1 MLSSINPEIIQ
12 DLEGARTAIM
22 ALLNLVEELKGDNAS
37 LREEV
42 QRMRDEIARLK
53 GEQGKPE
60 VKGSKK
66 KEDHS
71 SEEERRQKK
80 KWKKREKKSEISIQR
95 EQKLEVDK
103 SELPADAEFKGYV
116 EVVVQD
122 IRIEMENVK
131 FLKEKYYSASES
143 KTYIA
148 ELPAGHEGEFG
159 PGVRSLVLVLYF
171 SGNMT
176 EPKIVEFLSH
186 IGVRIST
193 GQISNLLI
201 KKKDDWNEEKREVVQ
216 AGLESTTWQHTDD
229 TATRVDGE
237 NQHCHILCNPLY
249 TAYFTRPGKDR
260 LTILDVLQGGE
271 GLRFLLNAETA
282 AWLDLFKVPQWAQ
295 AKISQWP
302 QESLLERVAMDGLLQ
317 EEMGRLNQQQ
327 QARILEAAALTAYNE
342 RTDIPIINTLLS
354 DDAAQFQ
361 HTTEH
366 QALCWI
372 HEGRHYKKLTPFVEY
387 HRQLL
392 KEFGKEL
399 WQYYHQLQA
408 YREQP
413 SADEAVRLREEF
425 DALFSKTTGYD
436 ALDQRIA
443 KTYDKKER
451 LLQVLDQPQLPLHNN
466 PAELGARQRVRK
478 RDISFGP
485 RTQDGV
491 EAWDTFMTLTET
503 AKKLGVSFYQYVY
516 DRVSGDNSL
525 PSLADLIRTHT
536 QTLNS
541 DDAWLPP

>member
-1 MLSSINPEIIQ
+1 MLSSINPEVIQ

-60 VKGSKK
+60 VKASKK
-66 KEDHS
+66 GGNHS
-71 SEEERRQKK
+71 SEEERREKK
-80 KWKKREKKSEISIQR
+80 EWKKREKKADIPIHR

-103 SELPADAEFKGYV
+103 SELPADAEFKDYV

-131 FLKEKYYSASES
+131 FLKEKYYSASER

-148 ELPAGHEGEFG
+148 ELPGGYEGEFG

-201 KKKDDWNEEKREVVQ
+201 KKKDDWNEERREVVQ

-260 LTILDVLQGGE
+260 LTVLDVLQGGE
-271 GLRFLLNAETA
+271 GVRFLLNTETA

-302 QESLLERVAMDGLLQ
+302 QEFLLERAEIEALLQ
-317 EEMGRLNQQQ
+317 EEMGHLNQQQ

-354 DDAAQFQ
+354 DDAPQFQ

-387 HRQLL
+387 HRHLL
-392 KEFGKEL
+392 KNFGKEL
-399 WQYYHQLQA
+399 WKYYHQLQA

-425 DALFSKTTGYD
+425 DALFSTTTGYD

-516 DRVSGDNSL
+516 DRISGDNSL
-525 PSLADLIRTHT
+525 PSLADLIRTRT

-541 DDAWLPP
+541 EDAWLPP